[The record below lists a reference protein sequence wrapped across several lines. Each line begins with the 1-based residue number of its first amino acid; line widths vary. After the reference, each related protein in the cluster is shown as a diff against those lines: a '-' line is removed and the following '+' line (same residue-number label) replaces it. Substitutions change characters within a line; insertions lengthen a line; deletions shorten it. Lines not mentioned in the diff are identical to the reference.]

1 MGKIPDDE
9 VRGAILRI
17 LARKGM
23 MPTEGI
29 QTPL

>member
-1 MGKIPDDE
+1 MGKIPVDE
-9 VRGAILRI
+9 GRGAIQRI
-17 LARKGM
+17 LERKGM